1 MISSTSVPGF
11 FPAIEGRTTSNG
23 RGRMAPIAS
32 EASSSSESV
41 DCWRGSVHHA
51 MAVIEHRGEEIPSL
65 FDQLHEL
72 KSDLTSMSRQVSDL
86 NETVQDSAISYQ
98 RHRQRPALRSSN
110 SVCGRRPPSIIGSSS
125 RSSTPNTGLLN
136 RRRRCFD
143 SCIDLHSLTEDEM
156 ASVVHRL
163 LTRVCEL
170 SLGRQEANSRHEI
183 PLII

>member
-1 MISSTSVPGF
+1 
-11 FPAIEGRTTSNG
+11 
-23 RGRMAPIAS
+23 MAPIAS

-72 KSDLTSMSRQVSDL
+72 KSDLTSMSRQVIDL
-86 NETVQDSAISYQ
+86 NESVQDSAISYQ
-98 RHRQRPALRSSN
+98 RHRARPPLRSSN
-110 SVCGRRPPSIIGSSS
+110 SVCGSRTQSIIGRSS
-125 RSSTPNTGLLN
+125 RSSTPTGLLN

-143 SCIDLHSLTEDEM
+143 SCIDLHILTEDEM

-170 SLGRQEANSRHEI
+170 SLGRQDANSRNEI